1 MPFYG
6 QQSNKK
12 ATYPLVFYFLPLYN
26 VSNNSM
32 YTGALIFLVG
42 IIFGYSIHFFPVAR
56 KTNRVIKKL
65 TSRKAKVIDTSPDID
80 LGIE

>member
-1 MPFYG
+1 
-6 QQSNKK
+6 
-12 ATYPLVFYFLPLYN
+12 
-26 VSNNSM
+26 M